1 METLEA
7 SNQTN
12 EVIQDLEKSLAESEE
27 TISKLEKE
35 LEASQNLKKQQNS
48 RDLELSDSII
58 LDLETSL
65 ASAEN
70 TIIALQD
77 ELMDT
82 KALAEKGK
90 DNPTSDFIP
99 EEEFKKLQ
107 AELIE
112 AKGKV
117 ELLQIKN
124 EDEEKS
130 RLQLQKRL
138 DDALAQNEF
147 AGALTA
153 DQNLTEE
160 NPTLENYKI
169 QLRQKDQRLA
179 ELETQLSDSIAE
191 LAEKEAELELVSAM
205 NSLEKVDG
213 NDSKEID
220 ELKRELAALKRDLEQ
235 AKSDAQPSINPSVND
250 LQLKLEEAIA
260 ESFELQAQLDVTQKR
275 LLELENSQDPSDD
288 LIAQYTSIIEKAQT
302 NEKKAI
308 EEIDSL
314 TNALKNSEELRKELE
329 TLLDEIQQQG
339 LEKQDIA
346 NDPRVLELQQEL
358 LLLQEGLR
366 AARKFK
372 DPKVAELENELA
384 SSRQETEALK
394 DDFKSAM
401 KDFVRLRNE
410 VELIEQDNE
419 RLKEQNL
426 ANAKTDADR
435 QIIDLKN
442 QVAGLNDQNSLLKL
456 DIEGAGS
463 PYSGLEKSNDGFTE
477 QSYHYQCRPSG

>member
-1 METLEA
+1 M
-7 SNQTN
+7 
-12 EVIQDLEKSLAESEE
+12 
-27 TISKLEKE
+27 
-35 LEASQNLKKQQNS
+35 
-48 RDLELSDSII
+48 
-58 LDLETSL
+58 
-65 ASAEN
+65 
-70 TIIALQD
+70 
-77 ELMDT
+77 
-82 KALAEKGK
+82 
-90 DNPTSDFIP
+90 
-99 EEEFKKLQ
+99 
-107 AELIE
+107 
-112 AKGKV
+112 

-124 EDEEKS
+124 DDEEKS

-147 AGALTA
+147 AGAITA
-153 DQNLTEE
+153 DQNLTEK

-169 QLRQKDQRLA
+169 QLSQKDQRLA
-179 ELETQLSDSIAE
+179 ELEHNSAIRLPN
-191 LAEKEAELELVSAM
+191 LLKEAELELVSAM

-220 ELKRELAALKRDLEQ
+220 ELKLELAALKRDLEQ

-419 RLKEQNL
+419 RLKDQNL

-456 DIEGAGS
+456 DIEGRDRRIVDLKNQMMASQNSPIITNVSPQDSGQMRSQVIALEGS
-463 PYSGLEKSNDGFTE
+463 LQAARDAQNRARMEADRLGMELQQSRQREASLETSLRNALANGRSIPVPNQNSLSTPLSPGYRMHRLLSLKTLNSKTNDCRINLQVQRLIQIETFSSNG
-477 QSYHYQCRPSG
+477 

>member
-1 METLEA
+1 LEA

-77 ELMDT
+77 ELMEA

-124 EDEEKS
+124 DDEEKS

-147 AGALTA
+147 AGAITA

-220 ELKRELAALKRDLEQ
+220 ELKRELATLKRDLEQ

-260 ESFELQAQLDVTQKR
+260 ESFE
-275 LLELENSQDPSDD
+275 
-288 LIAQYTSIIEKAQT
+288 
-302 NEKKAI
+302 
-308 EEIDSL
+308 
-314 TNALKNSEELRKELE
+314 
-329 TLLDEIQQQG
+329 
-339 LEKQDIA
+339 
-346 NDPRVLELQQEL
+346 
-358 LLLQEGLR
+358 
-366 AARKFK
+366 
-372 DPKVAELENELA
+372 
-384 SSRQETEALK
+384 
-394 DDFKSAM
+394 
-401 KDFVRLRNE
+401 
-410 VELIEQDNE
+410 
-419 RLKEQNL
+419 
-426 ANAKTDADR
+426 
-435 QIIDLKN
+435 
-442 QVAGLNDQNSLLKL
+442 
-456 DIEGAGS
+456 
-463 PYSGLEKSNDGFTE
+463 
-477 QSYHYQCRPSG
+477 